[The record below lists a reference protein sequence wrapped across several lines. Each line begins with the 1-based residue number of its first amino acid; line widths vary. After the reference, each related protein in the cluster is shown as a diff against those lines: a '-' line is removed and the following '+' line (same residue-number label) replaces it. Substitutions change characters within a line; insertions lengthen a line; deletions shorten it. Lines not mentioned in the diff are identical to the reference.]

1 MDVSNVAHQL
11 QNLKSSSLKQRA
23 QFERSRQFIG
33 HHHLTPATPFTV
45 GVVELVGGP
54 VLKAIVE
61 GEAVAVGDSVTGVL
75 VDGEDHEGN
84 PIVDLHFRVVT

>member
-1 MDVSNVAHQL
+1 M
-11 QNLKSSSLKQRA
+11 
-23 QFERSRQFIG
+23 
-33 HHHLTPATPFTV
+33 
-45 GVVELVGGP
+45 
-54 VLKAIVE
+54 LKAIVE